1 MKLLMSQSLQQKN
14 TRILLKWLPLVML
27 AGSVFLYFLMRGHI
41 LHMQE
46 QQLHLKQNNIWRSF
60 SDNPESLPLH
70 IPGEYDITPER
81 GAAIQV
87 SDRPRDT
94 ILKFPGSPA
103 ETFNLLTTR
112 FSDGE
117 QAYLITSYI
126 SSKEVTHLIIKIAVA
141 DALIFL
147 LLLGAIV
154 VVNRRISRRLWA
166 PFYATM
172 DTIRSYDVR
181 QNETITLLANTSV
194 EEFDRLNQTLTSLIE
209 DVHRAYHNQKQ
220 FTENAAHELQT
231 PLAIIRSKVELMM
244 EGAALN
250 EDTAYLLGE
259 INEANERLSQMSR
272 NLLLLTRIENRQFPE
287 EENVYLSRL
296 VQKQTAFFSDYFQE
310 EVTKTTTD
318 IAPGI
323 RLTANAALLEI
334 LVNNLLR
341 NAYIHNIAGGYVHVC
356 LTPPDLL
363 VENSGPEI
371 EGDPARLFDRF
382 KKGRE
387 DSRTT
392 GLGLALVHQICQLY
406 QFGVRYGY
414 HGGVHQ
420 LRVTFA
426 NGA

>member
-14 TRILLKWLPLVML
+14 TGILLKWLPLVML

-81 GAAIQV
+81 GAAIQM

-172 DTIRSYDVR
+172 DAIRSYDVR
-181 QNETITLLANTSV
+181 QNQAITLLANTSV
-194 EEFDRLNQTLTSLIE
+194 EEFDRLNQTLTSLID

-272 NLLLLTRIENRQFPE
+272 NLLLLTRIENRQFP
-287 EENVYLSRL
+287 
-296 VQKQTAFFSDYFQE
+296 
-310 EVTKTTTD
+310 
-318 IAPGI
+318 
-323 RLTANAALLEI
+323 
-334 LVNNLLR
+334 
-341 NAYIHNIAGGYVHVC
+341 
-356 LTPPDLL
+356 
-363 VENSGPEI
+363 
-371 EGDPARLFDRF
+371 
-382 KKGRE
+382 
-387 DSRTT
+387 
-392 GLGLALVHQICQLY
+392 
-406 QFGVRYGY
+406 
-414 HGGVHQ
+414 
-420 LRVTFA
+420 
-426 NGA
+426 